1 MFSETIPSYAVS
13 LQILFKSRFQP
24 FYIAAVKSAHTLM
37 YRNIAN
43 GDDTPY
49 YLYSFARIF
58 VLFADADDSLS
69 TFQISDLREFVSI
82 LYVLFIDE
90 DKNMIQKKLNQREL
104 EFQNYLLPAYEDLY
118 NRTDRFDSIL
128 ETTIKEEVTRL
139 KSVTSIKSNKRTPF
153 EEILDEVKGGMDV
166 TTTSAYSWQKG
177 FTPNVDARAR
187 VWKDFSETR
196 FRTAFRTLKE
206 VRQSASELILN
217 ENTQVDYDEKNFTYK
232 IKTSSTNTSINTVA
246 FPLLNMADPLG
257 APLHDC
263 ESASTALKIVIQS
276 LFDDTNRRKLV
287 RFHGITCDTSAV
299 RELAETLPITGNRF
313 IPLSLNNI
321 PLDDDG
327 NEISDNGEVDSERIY
342 SLWAYR
348 RRTTLA
354 MLLVL
359 SSSFGTSNFASMH
372 VRDMLNSW
380 AQMAQ
385 TYGGRPRATMHIVD
399 EQKKITREGNDRICE
414 VLLRCYQK
422 LYMLRDD
429 PKIPR
434 PSTTGYATYCNNI
447 YQSALRTNTFPI
459 FDPYNI
465 ASGPPKITEISLRS
479 LISMFGL
486 SYPQSLTGVVYD
498 VQSYLDQS
506 IIKNQNGNRN
516 QNGNQNGNQNR
527 NQDI

>member
-1 MFSETIPSYAVS
+1 MFFNSGAPIWNS
-13 LQILFKSRFQP
+13 QFNILFKSRFEP
-24 FYIAAVKSAHTLM
+24 FYIAAIRCVQRINSNDASL
-37 YRNIAN
+37 Y
-43 GDDTPY
+43 Y
-49 YLYSFARIF
+49 YLYCFARIF
-58 VLFADADDSLS
+58 VLLADADDSVS
-69 TFQISDLREFVSI
+69 TFQFSNLREFVSI
-82 LYVLFIDE
+82 LYVLFINGDYNILQ
-90 DKNMIQKKLNQREL
+90 KNLDDTLK
-104 EFQNYLLPAYEDLY
+104 EFQNYLLPAYKDLY
-118 NRTDRFDSIL
+118 NRTERFNSML
-128 ETTIKEEVTRL
+128 ETTIQEEKERL
-139 KSVTSIKSNKRTPF
+139 KTLVKSKISETKSF
-153 EEILDEVKGGMDV
+153 EEILDEVKVGKDV
-166 TTTSAYSWQKG
+166 TTTSTYSWQKG
-177 FTPNVDARAR
+177 FTPSVDARAR

-206 VRQSASELILN
+206 VRRSANKLVIN
-217 ENTQVDYDEKNFTYK
+217 ENTQVEYEKKNFTYK
-232 IKTSSTNTSINTVA
+232 IKTTSTNTSINTSINTVA
-246 FPLLNMADPLG
+246 FPLLRTEESDT
-257 APLHDC
+257 PLHEC
-263 ESASTALKIVIQS
+263 ESASIALKIVIKS
-276 LFDDTNRRKLV
+276 LFDGTNRRKLV
-287 RFHGITCDTSAV
+287 RFNGITCDTSAV

-342 SLWAYR
+342 KLWAYR

-354 MLLVL
+354 MLLIL

-385 TYGGRPRATMHIVD
+385 TYGSRPRATMHIVD

-434 PSTTGYATYCNNI
+434 PSTTGYAIYCNNI
-447 YQSALRTNTFPI
+447 YQSALKTNTFPI

-465 ASGPPKITEISLRS
+465 ASGPPKITKITLRS

-486 SYPQSLTGVVYD
+486 SYPQSLAGVVYD
-498 VQSYLDQS
+498 VQLYVDNLFS
-506 IIKNQNGNRN
+506 
-516 QNGNQNGNQNR
+516 
-527 NQDI
+527 